1 MNGYTLQRM
10 AEPLDLD
17 ALYGERFDAR
27 EAQAKAR
34 VWDTLC
40 RHFFQRYIRES
51 DTVVD
56 LGAGMCEFI
65 NTIRCGRRIA
75 VDPSPAVRRF
85 AGPDV
90 EVLQT
95 ESTDLGTLADATV
108 DVVFASNF
116 FEHLPDTDA
125 LLATLR
131 EARRVLRPGGT
142 ILILQPN
149 IAAVGGRFWD
159 FLDHSLPLTER
170 TVTEAL
176 AVTGFE
182 VLEVRPRFLPYT
194 TKSRLPKHP
203 LLVRLYLAFP
213 PAHRLLGGQAWI
225 VGGRP

>member
-1 MNGYTLQRM
+1 M
-10 AEPLDLD
+10 ADPLDLD
-17 ALYGERFDAR
+17 ALYGERFNAR
-27 EAQAKAR
+27 EAEVKAR

-40 RHFFQRYIRES
+40 RHFFQRYVRDD

-90 EVLQT
+90 EVLQA
-95 ESTDLGTLADATV
+95 ESTDLGALADATV

-125 LLATLR
+125 FLSTLR

-159 FLDHSLPLTER
+159 FLDHSLPLTDQ
-170 TVTEAL
+170 TVVEAL
-176 AVTGFE
+176 GVTGFE
-182 VLEVRPRFLPYT
+182 IREVRARFLPYT

-203 LLVRLYLAFP
+203 LLVRLYLAVP

>member
-1 MNGYTLQRM
+1 M

-17 ALYGERFDAR
+17 LLYGERFDRR
-27 EAQAKAR
+27 EAEAKAR
-34 VWDTLC
+34 VWHTLC
-40 RHFFQRYIRES
+40 RHFFQRYVGDDE
-51 DTVVD
+51 TVVD

-75 VDPSPAVRRF
+75 VDPNPAVRRF
-85 AGPDV
+85 AAPEV
-90 EVLQT
+90 EILET
-95 ESTDLGTLADATV
+95 ESTDLGALSDASV

-116 FEHLPDTDA
+116 FEHLPTAEA
-125 LLATLR
+125 LLVTLR

-170 TVTEAL
+170 TVVEAL
-176 AVTGFE
+176 TVTGFE
-182 VLEVRPRFLPYT
+182 VREVRPRFLPYT

-203 LLVRLYLAFP
+203 VFVRLYLAFP

-225 VGGRP
+225 VAVRP

>member
-1 MNGYTLQRM
+1 MTDQ
-10 AEPLDLD
+10 LDLD
-17 ALYGERFDAR
+17 ALYGERFDRR
-27 EAQAKAR
+27 EAAAKAR

-40 RHFFQRYIRES
+40 RHFFQRYVRG
-51 DTVVD
+51 DDAVVD

-65 NTIRCGRRIA
+65 NTIRCGRKIA

-95 ESTDLGTLADATV
+95 VSTDLGALADGSV

-125 LLATLR
+125 FLTTLR
-131 EARRVLRPGGT
+131 EARRVLRPGGS

-182 VLEVRPRFLPYT
+182 IREVRARFLPYT

-203 LLVRLYLAFP
+203 LLVRLYLAIR

-225 VGGRP
+225 VGRRP